1 MSRLPRA
8 GRALECKQVS
18 GSIIITA
25 KGTNEVVDIDRVAML
40 EGDPE
45 MRSCE
50 VNDGDATACKGS
62 PRFMQAKIYCKGD
75 QYNENERRDVPEV
88 HSVPLEGELVW
99 EQQCKGLERCR
110 ECVDR
115 INLAWGPKGV
125 YGQVG

>member
-1 MSRLPRA
+1 MA
-8 GRALECKQVS
+8 E
-18 GSIIITA
+18 
-25 KGTNEVVDIDRVAML
+25 GTNEVVDVDRVAML

-45 MRSCE
+45 MRTCE

-62 PRFMQAKIYCKGD
+62 PWFKQAKIYCKDD

-99 EQQCKGLERCR
+99 CGSSSARGSNGAQERV
-110 ECVDR
+110 ER
-115 INLAWGPKGV
+115 INLAWGHEGV